1 MGTHANVFVEKED
14 GTLTG
19 TYCHYD
25 GYLTGVGD
33 ALKEISHKDF
43 TKLVRKA
50 QKKGGF
56 RAIAGGVD
64 LLEGGPPC
72 ILTSITDDMNC
83 DVEYTYIKCLDEGV
97 DVVIGGRRFR
107 ERDDYDG
114 DVIVNPKSANTKKTK
129 VKKKNKK

>member
-25 GYLTGVGD
+25 GYLSGVGD

-64 LLEGGPPC
+64 VLGGPPYV
-72 ILTSITDDMNC
+72 LTSVTDDMNC

-107 ERDDYDG
+107 ERTELATR
-114 DVIVNPKSANTKKTK
+114 IALARSANSKKTK